1 MSEEADRQSL
11 PWMKTVFDWEALAA
25 AAGAFLA
32 ALLLGWIW
40 APLFWVGFAAM
51 VIALAAGRWARRT
64 PPDLAYG
71 VVAPCDGVVVSV
83 GYGDAPAALRLKGES
98 LVRVRIASSP
108 VSTNKLYAP
117 MAGGVEIVSVQQGE
131 PGQPISIRP
140 DEEGLTRAYITFE
153 SQGEQAGVVLTT
165 GGLGPRIELA
175 VDHGDVVRLG
185 RSFGTRRLGGW
196 CDVYLPA
203 DIRTHVWAG
212 QTLTGGETVIAHF
225 RSSVADEFEDADAI
239 LAGAA
244 AMQAQAQREVATG
257 AAAAAAASVSGDD
270 AGGED
275 VVIDDETGG
284 AVDEFFEDD
293 YPEPDEVS
301 APEDPAA
308 IFARLREAARKHGEG
323 D

>member
-1 MSEEADRQSL
+1 MSEEYDRQSL
-11 PWMKTVFDWEALAA
+11 PWMIAGFDWEAVAA

-40 APLFWVGFAAM
+40 APLFWIGFAAM
-51 VIALAAGRWARRT
+51 AIALAAGRWSRRT

-117 MAGGVEIVSVQQGE
+117 MAGGVEIVSIQQGE
-131 PGQPISIRP
+131 ARQPFALKP
-140 DEEGLTRAYITFE
+140 DEEGLTRAFITFD
-153 SQGEQAGVVLTT
+153 SQGEQAGVALTT

-175 VDHGDVVRLG
+175 VDHGDIVRLG

-225 RSSVADEFEDADAI
+225 RSSVEEEFEDTDAAY
-239 LAGAA
+239 AGAA
-244 AMQAQAQREVATG
+244 AAPPARETAK
-257 AAAAAAASVSGDD
+257 AAAATGPAADAVTGEAGD
-270 AGGED
+270 EP
-275 VVIDDETGG
+275 
-284 AVDEFFEDD
+284 VDELFEDD

>member
-1 MSEEADRQSL
+1 MSEDFERQSL
-11 PWMKTVFDWEALAA
+11 PWMSTGFDWEAVAA

-40 APLFWVGFAAM
+40 APLFWIGFAAM

-117 MAGGVEIVSVQQGE
+117 MAGGVEIVSLQQGE
-131 PGQPISIRP
+131 PGQPIASRP
-140 DEEGLTRAYITFE
+140 DEEGLTRAFITFD

-196 CDVYLPA
+196 CDIFLPA

-212 QTLTGGETVIAHF
+212 QTLIGGETVIAHF
-225 RSSVADEFEDADAI
+225 RSSVDEEIEDADVVYAS
-239 LAGAA
+239 AA
-244 AMQAQAQREVATG
+244 AQAAKE
-257 AAAAAAASVSGDD
+257 AAAVAGTDAAPAEETANE
-270 AGGED
+270 AL
-275 VVIDDETGG
+275 DELI
-284 AVDEFFEDD
+284 EDD

>member
-1 MSEEADRQSL
+1 MSEEAERQSL
-11 PWMKTVFDWEALAA
+11 PWMKTVFDWEAVAA

-40 APLFWVGFAAM
+40 DPLFWVGFAAM
-51 VIALAAGRWARRT
+51 VIALAAGRWAKRT

-108 VSTNKLYAP
+108 VSSNKLYAP
-117 MAGGVEIVSVQQGE
+117 MAGGVEIVSLQQGE
-131 PGQPISIRP
+131 PGQPIANRP
-140 DEEGLTRAYITFE
+140 DEEGLTRAYVTFE
-153 SQGEQAGVVLTT
+153 SQGEQAGIVLTT

-225 RSSVADEFEDADAI
+225 RSSVAEDFEDADAVYS
-239 LAGAA
+239 GAA
-244 AMQAQAQREVATG
+244 APQPTRPEPAVADTVSAEEGAEEVA
-257 AAAAAAASVSGDD
+257 
-270 AGGED
+270 ED
-275 VVIDDETGG
+275 
-284 AVDEFFEDD
+284 AVDEFFDDD

>member
-1 MSEEADRQSL
+1 MSEDVERQSL
-11 PWMKTVFDWEALAA
+11 PWFKTVFDWEAVAA
-25 AAGAFLA
+25 ASGAFLA

-40 APLFWVGFAAM
+40 APLFWIGFAAM
-51 VIALAAGRWARRT
+51 GIALAAGRWAKRT

-117 MAGGVEIVSVQQGE
+117 MAGGVEIVSLAQGE
-131 PGQPISIRP
+131 PGQPVALKP
-140 DEEGLTRAYITFE
+140 DQDGLTRAYITFE
-153 SQGEQAGVVLTT
+153 SQNEQAGVVLTT
-165 GGLGPRIELA
+165 GGLGPRIELS

-196 CDVYLPA
+196 CDIYLPS
-203 DIRTHVWAG
+203 DIRTHVWPG
-212 QTLTGGETVIAHF
+212 QTLTGGETVLAHF
-225 RSSVADEFEDADAI
+225 RSSVAEDFEDIETAFGSVSPAPE
-239 LAGAA
+239 
-244 AMQAQAQREVATG
+244 RVVP
-257 AAAAAAASVSGDD
+257 AAAAAASVQPD
-270 AGGED
+270 ED
-275 VVIDDETGG
+275 LADTPEDIAAEADE

>member
-1 MSEEADRQSL
+1 MSDENERQSL
-11 PWMKTVFDWEALAA
+11 PWMRTAFDWEAVAA

-40 APLFWVGFAAM
+40 SPLFWIGFAAM
-51 VIALAAGRWARRT
+51 VLALAAGRWSRRS

-83 GYGDAPAALRLKGES
+83 GYGDAPAALRMTGES

-108 VSTNKLYAP
+108 ASTNKLYAP
-117 MAGGVEIVSVQQGE
+117 MAGGVAIVSLKQGE
-131 PGQPISIRP
+131 PSSPIAPKP
-140 DEEGLTRAYITFE
+140 DADGLSRAYVTFE
-153 SQGEQAGVVLTT
+153 SQGEQAGVVLAT
-165 GGLGPRIELA
+165 GGLGPRIELS
-175 VDHGDVVRLG
+175 VDPGDVVRLG

-196 CDVYLPA
+196 CDVFLPA

-225 RSSVADEFEDADAI
+225 RSSVSDDYADDDLGGLRSTMAAS
-239 LAGAA
+239 AVGAAMGAA
-244 AMQAQAQREVATG
+244 ATAGPATATAMT
-257 AAAAAAASVSGDD
+257 AAEE
-270 AGGED
+270 ED
-275 VVIDDETGG
+275 ELV
-284 AVDEFFEDD
+284 EDD
-293 YPEPDEVS
+293 YPEPDEIS

-308 IFARLREAARKHGEG
+308 IFARLREAARRHGEG

>member
-1 MSEEADRQSL
+1 MSDDFERQSL
-11 PWMKTVFDWEALAA
+11 PWMKTVFDWEAVAA

-40 APLFWVGFAAM
+40 APLFWIGFAAM

-117 MAGGVEIVSVQQGE
+117 MAGGVEIVSLQQGE
-131 PGQPISIRP
+131 PGQPISPKP
-140 DEEGLTRAYITFE
+140 DQEGLTRAFVTFE
-153 SQGEQAGVVLTT
+153 SQGEQAGIVLTT

-225 RSSVADEFEDADAI
+225 RSSVTEDYEDAEAVFS
-239 LAGAA
+239 GAA
-244 AMQAQAQREVATG
+244 APARQAQREGVP
-257 AAAAAAASVSGDD
+257 AAAAAGAASGLAEEADEEAD
-270 AGGED
+270 AVLGE
-275 VVIDDETGG
+275 
-284 AVDEFFEDD
+284 FYEDD

>member
-1 MSEEADRQSL
+1 MSDESERQSL
-11 PWMKTVFDWEALAA
+11 PWLRTSFDWEAVAA

-40 APLFWVGFAAM
+40 APLFWIGFAAM
-51 VIALAAGRWARRT
+51 VVALAAGRWSRRS

-83 GYGDAPAALRLKGES
+83 GYGDAPQALRLKGES

-108 VSTNKLYAP
+108 ASTNKLYAP
-117 MAGGVEIVSVQQGE
+117 MAGGVEIVSLQQGE
-131 PGQPISIRP
+131 PSSPIAP
-140 DEEGLTRAYITFE
+140 KVEGDGLTRAYVTFE
-153 SQGEQAGVVLTT
+153 SQGEQAGVALAT
-165 GGLGPRIELA
+165 GGLGPRIELS
-175 VDHGDVVRLG
+175 VEPGDVVRLG

-196 CDVYLPA
+196 CDVFLPA
-203 DIRTHVWAG
+203 DIRTHVWVG

-225 RSSVADEFEDADAI
+225 RSSVSDEPADEEHAS
-239 LAGAA
+239 
-244 AMQAQAQREVATG
+244 MKP
-257 AAAAAAASVSGDD
+257 AAAAAGVAA
-270 AGGED
+270 AAATAAATTPGEEE
-275 VVIDDETGG
+275 DELI
-284 AVDEFFEDD
+284 EDD

-308 IFARLREAARKHGEG
+308 IFARLREAARRHGEG

>member
-1 MSEEADRQSL
+1 MSEEAERQSL
-11 PWMKTVFDWEALAA
+11 PWMIAGFDWEAVAA

-40 APLFWVGFAAM
+40 APLFWIGFAAM
-51 VIALAAGRWARRT
+51 AIALAAGRWSRRT

-117 MAGGVEIVSVQQGE
+117 MAGGVEIVSLHQGE
-131 PGQPISIRP
+131 ARQPFALKA
-140 DEEGLTRAYITFE
+140 DEDGLTRAFITFE

-225 RSSVADEFEDADAI
+225 RSSVEDEFEETETVYSGASAVRP
-239 LAGAA
+239 ARETVVAAA
-244 AMQAQAQREVATG
+244 AMAGADE
-257 AAAAAAASVSGDD
+257 AAALEEVGD
-270 AGGED
+270 EP
-275 VVIDDETGG
+275 IDEL
-284 AVDEFFEDD
+284 FEDD

>member
-1 MSEEADRQSL
+1 MSDDFERQSL
-11 PWMKTVFDWEALAA
+11 PWMKTVFDWEAVAA

-51 VIALAAGRWARRT
+51 VIALAAGRWAKRT

-117 MAGGVEIVSVQQGE
+117 MAGGVEIVSLQQGE
-131 PGQPISIRP
+131 PGQPISPKP
-140 DEEGLTRAYITFE
+140 DQEGLTRAYVTFE
-153 SQGEQAGVVLTT
+153 SQGEQAGIVLTT

-225 RSSVADEFEDADAI
+225 RSSVVDDYEDAEAVYSG
-239 LAGAA
+239 AGAA
-244 AMQAQAQREVATG
+244 APREPV
-257 AAAAAAASVSGDD
+257 AAAAAATAAATAAAMGVAAEEVAEDEAD
-270 AGGED
+270 AVLGE
-275 VVIDDETGG
+275 
-284 AVDEFFEDD
+284 FYEDD

>member
-1 MSEEADRQSL
+1 MSDDFERQSL
-11 PWMKTVFDWEALAA
+11 PWMKTVFDWEAVAA

-51 VIALAAGRWARRT
+51 AIALAAGRWAKRT

-117 MAGGVEIVSVQQGE
+117 MAGGVEIVSLQQGE
-131 PGQPISIRP
+131 PGQPISPKP
-140 DEEGLTRAYITFE
+140 DQEGLTRAYVTFE
-153 SQGEQAGVVLTT
+153 SQGEQAGIVLTT

-225 RSSVADEFEDADAI
+225 RSSVSEDYEDAEA
-239 LAGAA
+239 AFSGAA
-244 AMQAQAQREVATG
+244 TPAPQAQRETVV
-257 AAAAAAASVSGDD
+257 AAAAAVAA
-270 AGGED
+270 AGGTSAPAEEAED
-275 VVIDDETGG
+275 EAD
-284 AVDEFFEDD
+284 AVLGEFYEDD

>member
-1 MSEEADRQSL
+1 MSEDFERQSL
-11 PWMKTVFDWEALAA
+11 PWMSTGFDWEAVAA

-40 APLFWVGFAAM
+40 APLFWIGFAAM
-51 VIALAAGRWARRT
+51 VIALAAGRWSRRT

-117 MAGGVEIVSVQQGE
+117 MAGGVEIVSLQQGE
-131 PGQPISIRP
+131 PGQPIASKP
-140 DEEGLTRAYITFE
+140 DEEGLTRAYVTFE

-203 DIRTHVWAG
+203 DIRTHVWVG
-212 QTLTGGETVIAHF
+212 QTLIGGETVIAHF
-225 RSSVADEFEDADAI
+225 RSSVADDLEEAETVYSSAPASRGRETAPAPAAVMAEEDPAMDT
-239 LAGAA
+239 AG
-244 AMQAQAQREVATG
+244 
-257 AAAAAAASVSGDD
+257 
-270 AGGED
+270 
-275 VVIDDETGG
+275 DEP
-284 AVDEFFEDD
+284 VDELFEDD
-293 YPEPDEVS
+293 YPEPGEVS